1 MREGDGGSRRAARL
15 VQMAGTSTLAEDKI
29 NPLRISNVM
38 PVNDTGP
45 LSVGLGTHPYDGQ

>member
-1 MREGDGGSRRAARL
+1 
-15 VQMAGTSTLAEDKI
+15 MAGASTLAEDKI